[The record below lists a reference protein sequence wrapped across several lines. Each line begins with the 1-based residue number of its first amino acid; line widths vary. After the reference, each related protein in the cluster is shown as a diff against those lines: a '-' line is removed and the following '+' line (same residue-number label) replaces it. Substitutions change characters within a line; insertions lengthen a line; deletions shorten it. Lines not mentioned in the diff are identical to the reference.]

1 MASVQ
6 TLTAESLGMRGEEFV
21 TDLSLKILV
30 VDDFFPMR
38 RVIRKCLKQLGY
50 ANIEEA
56 ENGDQALS
64 RLKNGDI
71 EFVVSGWN
79 MPVMD
84 GLVLLNR
91 MRGDPALKDTPFLM
105 ITAEAEQE
113 KVVSAIKAGVNNY
126 IVKPFTPETMREKID
141 KIFEKA

>member
-50 ANIEEA
+50 TNIEEA

-64 RLKNGDI
+64 RLQDGDI
-71 EFVVSGWN
+71 QFVVSGWN

-84 GLVLLNR
+84 GLALLNK

-126 IVKPFTPETMREKID
+126 IVKPFTPDTLKAKI
-141 KIFEKA
+141 EQTLAG